1 MIDSGVQ
8 CTVFVLASSVQ
19 CLVAAVWSSGVVVEY
34 VVVEFVRGALHAV
47 SSSVKNRL

>member
-1 MIDSGVQ
+1 MYSVQ
-8 CTVFVLASSVQ
+8 CLCLHPVCVQ
-19 CLVAAVWSSGVVVEY
+19 CLVAAVWSSGVVVVEY

>member
-1 MIDSGVQ
+1 VSR
-8 CTVFVLASSVQ
+8 
-19 CLVAAVWSSGVVVEY
+19 VAAVWSSGVVVEY

>member
-1 MIDSGVQ
+1 MY
-8 CTVFVLASSVQ
+8 SVQ
-19 CLVAAVWSSGVVVEY
+19 CLCLHPVCSVSRVAAVWSSGVVVEY